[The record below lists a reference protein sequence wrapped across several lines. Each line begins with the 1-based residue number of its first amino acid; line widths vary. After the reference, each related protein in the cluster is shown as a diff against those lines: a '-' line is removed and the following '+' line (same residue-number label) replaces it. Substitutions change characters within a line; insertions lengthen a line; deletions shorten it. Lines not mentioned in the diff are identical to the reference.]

1 MGGRNSNIRI
11 RHVLRCENGK
21 GWWLSSG
28 IHTISRS
35 LLRYNGFLSTTPCR
49 DDVEGCSI
57 RSVLTPQRSHSMSS
71 SAFVSMNQDLPPS
84 RSHSEPDDGV
94 DELVFQM
101 TCGDVLD
108 TEKIADALKTNVL
121 GKGSE
126 SAQPESEVGQQIE
139 RDDLLR
145 GNSAV
150 QAMGIHERSV
160 DGSCDEL
167 GPSGSQEELAP
178 IGFYESPN
186 HPKLRVGH
194 DEPVDRSQSDVEMQL
209 GAGGHAEPV
218 TGRNGI
224 PQDPLRQSLFLLAT
238 MAVLLLAAR
247 YFVPRIVEE
256 IRYSWHRGELRAE
269 YESGSEGLRNVSL
282 DTLSRAYQMVTSTVG
297 PSVVHIDVKQPSA
310 LADIKIQGKLIPLY
324 QPQSDQGSGVIVADN
339 GYVLTNRHV
348 IDGGEEI
355 YVTLGDGRRLSA
367 AIIGTDKQTDLAVL
381 KVDAV
386 DLIPIAWGDSD
397 RCRVGSPVWAVGS
410 PFGLDQTVT
419 FGILSGKH
427 RMVED
432 STHYQDFMQSDVAV
446 NPGNSG
452 GPLVDARGSLV
463 GINTAIVGESYQ
475 GVSFAVPS
483 NVAKQVY
490 ERLKEIGR
498 VDRGWLG
505 VRLSEV
511 EDENLIGD
519 NLQMRGA
526 VVSGLTNENSPAALA
541 GLKLGDHI
549 LTVDGEVVRD
559 LPHLM
564 RLIGGSLAGTDITLE
579 LVRQGRPLTVTV
591 VLGARP
597 DLLNQP

>member
-1 MGGRNSNIRI
+1 MAAFFWNSCHFEVAAALQYKHEQTARP
-11 RHVLRCENGK
+11 
-21 GWWLSSG
+21 
-28 IHTISRS
+28 SRT
-35 LLRYNGFLSTTPCR
+35 GVFFCR
-49 DDVEGCSI
+49 E
-57 RSVLTPQRSHSMSS
+57 LAHSASF
-71 SAFVSMNQDLPPS
+71 SAFVFMNEYPPPS
-84 RSHSEPDDGV
+84 RSHSESDDGENNL
-94 DELVFQM
+94 DENAQ
-101 TCGDVLD
+101 TRRGDVLNA
-108 TEKIADALKTNVL
+108 EEVADVL
-121 GKGSE
+121 DFKGTGNELEIS
-126 SAQPESEVGQQIE
+126 QPESEVGQQLE
-139 RDDLLR
+139 RDDVS
-145 GNSAV
+145 GANSA
-150 QAMGIHERSV
+150 GPSIENIERSGG
-160 DGSCDEL
+160 DLCDEFCS
-167 GPSGSQEELAP
+167 SGIREELSP
-178 IGFYESPN
+178 PVFYEAPN
-186 HPKLRVGH
+186 HPKLRIGREESVGG
-194 DEPVDRSQSDVEMQL
+194 SQRAAEMSL
-209 GAGGHAEPV
+209 RAGGNVEPV
-218 TGRNGI
+218 TERSGVQ
-224 PQDPLRQSLFLLAT
+224 QDPLRQSLFLLAT

-282 DTLSRAYQMVTSTVG
+282 ETLSRAYQMVTSTVG
-297 PSVVHIDVKQPSA
+297 PSVVHIDVEQPSA
-310 LADIKIQGKLIPLY
+310 LTDIKIQGQVMPLY
-324 QPQSDQGSGVIVADN
+324 QPRTDQGSGVIVARN

-348 IDGGEEI
+348 IDGSEEI

-381 KVDAV
+381 KVDAD
-386 DLIPIAWGDSD
+386 DLIPIVWGDSD

-511 EDENLIGD
+511 EDEKIIGG
-519 NLQMRGA
+519 NLQVRGA

-549 LTVDGEVVRD
+549 LTVDSEDVRD

-564 RLIGGSLAGTDITLE
+564 RLIGGSLAGADITLE
-579 LVRQGRPLTVTV
+579 LVRQGTPLTVTV

>member
-1 MGGRNSNIRI
+1 MNHDPSSNRP
-11 RHVLRCENGK
+11 
-21 GWWLSSG
+21 LSES
-28 IHTISRS
+28 
-35 LLRYNGFLSTTPCR
+35 
-49 DDVEGCSI
+49 
-57 RSVLTPQRSHSMSS
+57 
-71 SAFVSMNQDLPPS
+71 
-84 RSHSEPDDGV
+84 DDGV
-94 DELVFQM
+94 DASVPG
-101 TCGDVLD
+101 TSDDVLNREQVAD
-108 TEKIADALKTNVL
+108 GLDENVPEDETESWPSGRAVKQQVDSQQLAGADSTGQLIAK
-121 GKGSE
+121 
-126 SAQPESEVGQQIE
+126 
-139 RDDLLR
+139 
-145 GNSAV
+145 
-150 QAMGIHERSV
+150 HERSGE
-160 DGSCDEL
+160 GSCDEAW
-167 GPSGSQEELAP
+167 PSRSRKELSLSGFCESPDHPPLRIGHEDLMGGSQ
-178 IGFYESPN
+178 
-186 HPKLRVGH
+186 
-194 DEPVDRSQSDVEMQL
+194 PVVEIHTE
-209 GAGGHAEPV
+209 AGGYPDSV
-218 TGRNGI
+218 IGRRSVY
-224 PQDPLRQSLFLLAT
+224 QDPLRQSLFLLAT

-247 YFVPRIVEE
+247 YFVPRVVEE

-282 DTLSRAYQMVTSTVG
+282 ETLSRAYQMVTSTVG

-310 LADIKIQGKLIPLY
+310 LGDVRIRGRVIPLY
-324 QPQSDQGSGVIVADN
+324 QPQTDQGSGVVVTDN

-381 KVDAV
+381 KVDAN

-427 RMVED
+427 RMVQD

-452 GPLVDARGSLV
+452 GPLVDARGTLV
-463 GINTAIVGESYQ
+463 GINTAIVGDSYQ

-526 VVSGLTNENSPAALA
+526 LVSGLTNENSPAALA
-541 GLKLGDHI
+541 GLELGDHI
-549 LTVDGEVVRD
+549 LMVDSEVVRD
-559 LPHLM
+559 LSHLM
-564 RLIGGSLAGTDITLE
+564 RLIGGSLAGTDITLD

-591 VLGARP
+591 ILGARP
-597 DLLNQP
+597 ELLDQP

>member
-1 MGGRNSNIRI
+1 M
-11 RHVLRCENGK
+11 
-21 GWWLSSG
+21 
-28 IHTISRS
+28 
-35 LLRYNGFLSTTPCR
+35 
-49 DDVEGCSI
+49 
-57 RSVLTPQRSHSMSS
+57 
-71 SAFVSMNQDLPPS
+71 
-84 RSHSEPDDGV
+84 
-94 DELVFQM
+94 
-101 TCGDVLD
+101 
-108 TEKIADALKTNVL
+108 
-121 GKGSE
+121 
-126 SAQPESEVGQQIE
+126 
-139 RDDLLR
+139 
-145 GNSAV
+145 
-150 QAMGIHERSV
+150 
-160 DGSCDEL
+160 
-167 GPSGSQEELAP
+167 
-178 IGFYESPN
+178 
-186 HPKLRVGH
+186 
-194 DEPVDRSQSDVEMQL
+194 
-209 GAGGHAEPV
+209 
-218 TGRNGI
+218 
-224 PQDPLRQSLFLLAT
+224 
-238 MAVLLLAAR
+238 
-247 YFVPRIVEE
+247 
-256 IRYSWHRGELRAE
+256 
-269 YESGSEGLRNVSL
+269 
-282 DTLSRAYQMVTSTVG
+282 
-297 PSVVHIDVKQPSA
+297 
-310 LADIKIQGKLIPLY
+310 PLY
-324 QPQSDQGSGVIVADN
+324 QPQTDQGSGVIVADN

-367 AIIGTDKQTDLAVL
+367 AIIGTDQQTDLAVL
-381 KVDAV
+381 KVDA
-386 DLIPIAWGDSD
+386 DELIPIEWGDSD

-511 EDENLIGD
+511 EDENLIGG
-519 NLQMRGA
+519 NLRVRGA

-549 LTVDGEVVRD
+549 LAVDTEAVRD

-564 RLIGGSLAGTDITLE
+564 RLIGGSLAGSDITLE

>member
-1 MGGRNSNIRI
+1 
-11 RHVLRCENGK
+11 
-21 GWWLSSG
+21 
-28 IHTISRS
+28 
-35 LLRYNGFLSTTPCR
+35 
-49 DDVEGCSI
+49 
-57 RSVLTPQRSHSMSS
+57 
-71 SAFVSMNQDLPPS
+71 MNHDQSPS
-84 RSHSEPDDGV
+84 RSGIQSDDGSDASDDCGLPMPRGEV
-94 DELVFQM
+94 GNSEQVFDSVQSS
-101 TCGDVLD
+101 
-108 TEKIADALKTNVL
+108 
-121 GKGSE
+121 GSD
-126 SAQPESEVGQQIE
+126 SAARVEQVASEVPQEKGKPQVATDKPEIQSIVG
-139 RDDLLR
+139 L
-145 GNSAV
+145 
-150 QAMGIHERSV
+150 ERSV
-160 DGSCDEL
+160 DVSSDAPVPGDSRLDPSKSAFTDSSNPPTLPISGDDSVLGSLSVEKIHPEHAIGPKPL
-167 GPSGSQEELAP
+167 IQPSGTQ
-178 IGFYESPN
+178 
-186 HPKLRVGH
+186 
-194 DEPVDRSQSDVEMQL
+194 
-209 GAGGHAEPV
+209 
-218 TGRNGI
+218 
-224 PQDPLRQSLFLLAT
+224 QDPLRQSLFLLAT

-282 DTLSRAYQMVTSTVG
+282 DTLSKAYQMVTSTVG

-310 LADIKIQGKLIPLY
+310 IGDIRIQGQFIPGFHS
-324 QPQSDQGSGVIVADN
+324 QTDQGSGVIVTSN

-381 KVDAV
+381 KVDAD
-386 DLIPIAWGDSD
+386 DLIPISWGDSD

-452 GPLVDARGSLV
+452 GPLVDARGALV

-511 EDENLIGD
+511 DDQDLIGD
-519 NLQMRGA
+519 NPHMRGA
-526 VVSGLTNENSPAALA
+526 VVSGLTNDDSPAALA

-549 LTVDGEVVRD
+549 LMVDSEPVRD

-564 RLIGGSLAGTDITLE
+564 RLIGGSLAGSDITLE
-579 LVRQGRPLTVTV
+579 LVRQGKPLTVTV

-597 DLLNQP
+597 ELLNQP

>member
-1 MGGRNSNIRI
+1 
-11 RHVLRCENGK
+11 
-21 GWWLSSG
+21 
-28 IHTISRS
+28 
-35 LLRYNGFLSTTPCR
+35 
-49 DDVEGCSI
+49 
-57 RSVLTPQRSHSMSS
+57 
-71 SAFVSMNQDLPPS
+71 MNHDLPPS
-84 RSHSEPDDGV
+84 RSHSESNDGGDDLDEFVAQVADGNILNVKPDS
-94 DELVFQM
+94 
-101 TCGDVLD
+101 
-108 TEKIADALKTNVL
+108 DALTANGAANGAASAL
-121 GKGSE
+121 E
-126 SAQPESEVGQQIE
+126 SWQHQSEVGQKMDLDEQSGANSLGQATE
-139 RDDLLR
+139 RPK
-145 GNSAV
+145 S
-150 QAMGIHERSV
+150 SS

-167 GPSGSQEELAP
+167 CPGSSPEKISLLDV
-178 IGFYESPN
+178 YESPN
-186 HPKLRVGH
+186 HPKLRIGH
-194 DEPVDRSQSDVEMQL
+194 EESMGESQSDVGMHFV
-209 GAGGHAEPV
+209 ADGHDELV
-218 TGRNGI
+218 TGNRVSL
-224 PQDPLRQSLFLLAT
+224 QDPLRQSLFLLAT
-238 MAVLLLAAR
+238 MALLLLAAR

-310 LADIKIQGKLIPLY
+310 VTDIKIQGQVIPFY
-324 QPQSDQGSGVIVADN
+324 QPQTDQGSGVIVAGN

-355 YVTLGDGRRLSA
+355 YVTLGDGRRLQA

-381 KVDAV
+381 KVDA
-386 DLIPIAWGDSD
+386 DNLIPIAWGDSD

-452 GPLVDARGSLV
+452 GPLVDARGTLV

-475 GVSFAVPS
+475 GVSFAIPS

-519 NLQMRGA
+519 NRLMRGA

-549 LTVDGEVVRD
+549 LTVDSKVVRD

-564 RLIGGSLAGTDITLE
+564 RLIGGSLAGSDITLE

-597 DLLNQP
+597 DLFNQP

>member
-1 MGGRNSNIRI
+1 M
-11 RHVLRCENGK
+11 
-21 GWWLSSG
+21 
-28 IHTISRS
+28 
-35 LLRYNGFLSTTPCR
+35 
-49 DDVEGCSI
+49 
-57 RSVLTPQRSHSMSS
+57 
-71 SAFVSMNQDLPPS
+71 FVSMNHDPIPS
-84 RSHSEPDDGV
+84 RSESDLDEGSAALDKSFPHVTHCDVPDQNQNPGV
-94 DELVFQM
+94 SQLSGPEGSV
-101 TCGDVLD
+101 VNN
-108 TEKIADALKTNVL
+108 KTANGMVRQSVGNDL
-121 GKGSE
+121 PTDKQAGQGFGTFGY
-126 SAQPESEVGQQIE
+126 PESDSSDEVSPTGSPNE
-139 RDDLLR
+139 LSV
-145 GNSAV
+145 SAY
-150 QAMGIHERSV
+150 
-160 DGSCDEL
+160 
-167 GPSGSQEELAP
+167 
-178 IGFYESPN
+178 YESPN
-186 HPKLRVGH
+186 HPKLRLGH
-194 DEPVDRSQSDVEMQL
+194 DEST
-209 GAGGHAEPV
+209 GGLNTHAETLSETDGHPDPV
-218 TGRNGI
+218 PERGGTQ
-224 PQDPLRQSLFLLAT
+224 QDPLRQSLFLLAT

-282 DTLSRAYQMVTSTVG
+282 DTLSRAYQMVTSAVG
-297 PSVVHIDVKQPSA
+297 PSVVHIDVKQPSPFE
-310 LADIKIQGKLIPLY
+310 DIEIQGQVIPGY
-324 QPQSDQGSGVIVADN
+324 QSQTDQGSGVIVADN

-381 KVDAV
+381 KVDA
-386 DLIPIAWGDSD
+386 DELIPIVWGDSD

-452 GPLVDARGSLV
+452 GPLVDARGALV

-511 EDENLIGD
+511 DEENLIGD
-519 NLQMRGA
+519 DLRMRGA

-549 LTVDGEVVRD
+549 LTVDSEVVRD

-564 RLIGGSLAGTDITLE
+564 RLIGGSLAGSDITLE

-597 DLLNQP
+597 ELLNQP

>member
-1 MGGRNSNIRI
+1 M
-11 RHVLRCENGK
+11 
-21 GWWLSSG
+21 
-28 IHTISRS
+28 
-35 LLRYNGFLSTTPCR
+35 
-49 DDVEGCSI
+49 
-57 RSVLTPQRSHSMSS
+57 
-71 SAFVSMNQDLPPS
+71 
-84 RSHSEPDDGV
+84 
-94 DELVFQM
+94 
-101 TCGDVLD
+101 
-108 TEKIADALKTNVL
+108 
-121 GKGSE
+121 
-126 SAQPESEVGQQIE
+126 
-139 RDDLLR
+139 
-145 GNSAV
+145 
-150 QAMGIHERSV
+150 
-160 DGSCDEL
+160 
-167 GPSGSQEELAP
+167 
-178 IGFYESPN
+178 
-186 HPKLRVGH
+186 
-194 DEPVDRSQSDVEMQL
+194 
-209 GAGGHAEPV
+209 
-218 TGRNGI
+218 
-224 PQDPLRQSLFLLAT
+224 
-238 MAVLLLAAR
+238 
-247 YFVPRIVEE
+247 
-256 IRYSWHRGELRAE
+256 
-269 YESGSEGLRNVSL
+269 
-282 DTLSRAYQMVTSTVG
+282 
-297 PSVVHIDVKQPSA
+297 
-310 LADIKIQGKLIPLY
+310 
-324 QPQSDQGSGVIVADN
+324 
-339 GYVLTNRHV
+339 
-348 IDGGEEI
+348 
-355 YVTLGDGRRLSA
+355 TLGDGRRLSA

-381 KVDAV
+381 KVDA
-386 DLIPIAWGDSD
+386 DKLIPIEWGDSD

-511 EDENLIGD
+511 EDENLIGG
-519 NLQMRGA
+519 NLRVRGA
-526 VVSGLTNENSPAALA
+526 VVSGLTNENSPAARA

-549 LTVDGEVVRD
+549 LTVDTEAVRD

-564 RLIGGSLAGTDITLE
+564 RLIGGSLAGSDITLE

>member
-1 MGGRNSNIRI
+1 
-11 RHVLRCENGK
+11 
-21 GWWLSSG
+21 
-28 IHTISRS
+28 
-35 LLRYNGFLSTTPCR
+35 
-49 DDVEGCSI
+49 
-57 RSVLTPQRSHSMSS
+57 
-71 SAFVSMNQDLPPS
+71 MNQDLPPS
-84 RSHSEPDDGV
+84 RSHSESDDDVNDLGEWV
-94 DELVFQM
+94 SHVKRGETSKTDEVS
-101 TCGDVLD
+101 DVSNMN
-108 TEKIADALKTNVL
+108 EPIAACDC
-121 GKGSE
+121 SE
-126 SAQPESEVGQQIE
+126 SELETWKRPERQDLSGDKSARQWIGETDQPGDGLCEEHCTS
-139 RDDLLR
+139 
-145 GNSAV
+145 
-150 QAMGIHERSV
+150 GIR
-160 DGSCDEL
+160 
-167 GPSGSQEELAP
+167 EELNLA
-178 IGFYESPN
+178 GYCEFPN
-186 HPKLRVGH
+186 HPKLGIRNEVPSGG
-194 DEPVDRSQSDVEMQL
+194 SQPPVEMHL
-209 GAGGHAEPV
+209 KSEGCPDSV
-218 TGRNGI
+218 DKKRRNQ
-224 PQDPLRQSLFLLAT
+224 QDPLRQSLFLLAT

-256 IRYSWHRGELRAE
+256 IRYGWHRGELRAE

-297 PSVVHIDVKQPSA
+297 PSVVHIDVKQPFTPT
-310 LADIKIQGKLIPLY
+310 DMKIQGRLIPLF
-324 QPQSDQGSGVIVADN
+324 QPQTDQGSGVIVASN

-355 YVTLGDGRRLSA
+355 YVTLGDGRRLNA

-381 KVDAV
+381 KVDAD

-452 GPLVDARGSLV
+452 GPLVDARGTLV

-490 ERLKEIGR
+490 ERLKETGR

-519 NLQMRGA
+519 NPQMRGA

-549 LTVDGEVVRD
+549 LAVDSQLVRD

-564 RLIGGSLAGTDITLE
+564 RLIGGSLAGSDITLE
-579 LVRQGRPLTVTV
+579 LMRQGKPLTVTV

-597 DLLNQP
+597 DRFNQP